1 MVPKL
6 WLHIIRT
13 IKIKTYGSFTVSAI
27 IHISEIANELH
38 EESPTYSTT
47 NLLSDL
53 GGALG
58 LCLGLSIWTIL
69 KAMCKCKMLNRVSV
83 VNIFLG
89 YYMGY
94 KQLLKVFPILSTK
107 SQPFIPKDVP
117 KKGNFI
123 KSHGKH

>member
-1 MVPKL
+1 MNPNYMDHKNSF
-6 WLHIIRT
+6 
-13 IKIKTYGSFTVSAI
+13 GSFKVSAI

-69 KAMCKCKMLNRVSV
+69 KAMCKCKITCPYETTILSANPSHSSGEIEISV
-83 VNIFLG
+83 VDDFLFFR
-89 YYMGY
+89 
-94 KQLLKVFPILSTK
+94 LLYGLQTIA
-107 SQPFIPKDVP
+107 
-117 KKGNFI
+117 KGLPDSIN
-123 KSHGKH
+123 KESAVYT

>member
-6 WLHIIRT
+6 LLHIIRT

-83 VNIFLG
+83 VNIFLISR
-89 YYMGY
+89 
-94 KQLLKVFPILSTK
+94 LLYGIQAIAKSLSD
-107 SQPFIPKDVP
+107 SINEESAVYP
-117 KKGNFI
+117 
-123 KSHGKH
+123 